1 MNIKNDDLEAI
12 GITAE
17 MLKLKK
23 VKDAVEA
30 VYNAENIE
38 SVKINR
44 ALVKIEM
51 IVGKRKTQQVLDIV
65 SPARQHRQQE
75 RLLELAGFMGNH
87 TFLEIVE
94 TYDLALQALFHQE

>member
-51 IVGKRKTQQVLDIV
+51 IVGKKKAQQVLDIV